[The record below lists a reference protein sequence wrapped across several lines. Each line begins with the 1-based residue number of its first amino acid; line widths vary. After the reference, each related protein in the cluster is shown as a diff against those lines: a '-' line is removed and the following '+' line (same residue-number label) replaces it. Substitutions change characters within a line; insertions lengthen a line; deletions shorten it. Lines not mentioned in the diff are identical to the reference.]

1 MKEKFLV
8 EGMTCAAC
16 QAHVEKAVNKVK
28 GVNECKVNLL
38 TKSMEVDFDNELVKQ
53 HIINAVKNAGY
64 KVVNKKINKDQ
75 SLIKLIVSFVF
86 LLMLMYVSMSH
97 MLSFPLPSFL
107 CGYENALWF
116 VLIQLYLT
124 LPIIIIYFRYFISG
138 YSKLFKLAPNMDSL
152 ISLGA
157 TASIIYGVVAIFLI
171 IHGQNVND
179 LELVKKY
186 YENLYFE
193 SAAMILTLVSLGK
206 YFEEKSKNKTTEA
219 LTKLMNLAPKTAVV
233 EINNEEKEVDIDQ
246 VKVDDII
253 VLKKGDNVPV
263 DGMVIFG
270 SGSINQANITGES
283 MPVEKVINDNVFAS
297 TIVTSGYI
305 KIKAIKVGED
315 TSIANIIKLV
325 EEASSSKA
333 PISKLVDRVSSVF
346 VPIVLLISLITFAIN
361 ILVHGNLE
369 LVFNFACSVLVVA
382 CPCALGLATPV
393 AIMVGTGKGAECGL
407 LIKNAEILEKSQ
419 FIKTI
424 VLDKTGTITEGR
436 PMVNEI
442 IRFDDDID
450 QIAFSLEMLS
460 EHPLAN
466 AINEYYKDKNI
477 IQKEVVHFI
486 SIEGRGLKGEIE
498 GVTYYAGNLTLIKEL
513 YLCNEELEKLYD
525 KLSLENKTPLIFASE
540 KKVLGIITVTD
551 KLKET
556 SIHSINQLQM
566 LGIKVVML
574 TGDNNK
580 VANVIAEKV
589 NIKEVYSDVLPQE
602 KQKVIDSLKQ
612 DKYHLVAMVGDGVND
627 ALALTTSDLGISLGG
642 GSDIAKESSDIVLLR
657 NDLLDVKNVIL
668 LSKKVFKTIKF
679 NLFWALF
686 YNCIGILLATG
697 MFYPYLT
704 LNPMICSLMMSVSS
718 VFVVLNSLTINGF
731 KIERNEIKMKKVVL
745 SIEGMMCKH
754 CVKHVEDALKG
765 VSGVNQVEVSLE
777 NKNAIVDCLE
787 NVEVSSLIEA
797 VVQEGYSCKE

>member
-64 KVVNKKINKDQ
+64 KVINKKINKDQ

-116 VLIQLYLT
+116 VLIQLCLT
-124 LPIIIIYFRYFISG
+124 LPIVIIYFRYFISG

-346 VPIVLLISLITFAIN
+346 VPIVLLISLITFVIN

-369 LVFNFACSVLVVA
+369 LAFNFACSVLVVA

-513 YLCNEELEKLYD
+513 YLCNEELEELYD

-556 SIHSINQLQM
+556 SLHSINQLQM

-574 TGDNNK
+574 TGDSTK

-765 VSGVNQVEVSLE
+765 ISGVNQVEVSLE

>member
-53 HIINAVKNAGY
+53 DIINAVKNAGY

-107 CGYENALWF
+107 CGYDNALWF
-116 VLIQLYLT
+116 VLIQLCLT

-263 DGMVIFG
+263 DGVVIFG

-346 VPIVLLISLITFAIN
+346 VPIVLLISLITFVIN

-369 LVFNFACSVLVVA
+369 LAFNFACSVLVVA

-580 VANVIAEKV
+580 VANVIAAKV

-777 NKNAIVDCLE
+777 NKNAIVDCLD

>member
-116 VLIQLYLT
+116 VLIQLCLT
-124 LPIIIIYFRYFISG
+124 LPIVIIYFRYFISG

-263 DGMVIFG
+263 DGVVIFG

-346 VPIVLLISLITFAIN
+346 VPIVLLISLITFVIN

-369 LVFNFACSVLVVA
+369 LAFNFACSVLVVA

-460 EHPLAN
+460 EHPLAT
-466 AINEYYKDKNI
+466 AIYEYYKDKNI

-513 YLCNEELEKLYD
+513 YLCNEELEELYD

-556 SIHSINQLQM
+556 SLHSINQLQM

-777 NKNAIVDCLE
+777 NKNAIVDCLD

>member
-53 HIINAVKNAGY
+53 DIINAVKNAGY

-116 VLIQLYLT
+116 VLIQLCLT
-124 LPIIIIYFRYFISG
+124 LPIVIIYFRYFISG

-283 MPVEKVINDNVFAS
+283 MPVEKVINNNVFAS

-346 VPIVLLISLITFAIN
+346 VPIVLLISLITFVIN

-369 LVFNFACSVLVVA
+369 LAFNFACSVLVVA

-477 IQKEVVHFI
+477 IQKEVVNFI

-513 YLCNEELEKLYD
+513 YLCNEELEELYD

-556 SIHSINQLQM
+556 SLHSINQLQM

>member
-1 MKEKFLV
+1 MKKKFNI

-16 QAHVEKAVNKVK
+16 QIHVETAVNKIQ

-38 TKSMEVDFDNELVKQ
+38 TKSMEVDFDSEKNEQ
-53 HIINAVKNAGY
+53 EIIDAVKDAGY
-64 KVVNKKINKDQ
+64 KVVNKINKKDK
-75 SLIKLIVSFVF
+75 SLIKLIISFSF
-86 LLMLMYVSMSH
+86 LTILMYVAMSH
-97 MLSFPLPSFL
+97 MLSLPLPNFL
-107 CGYENALWF
+107 SGHENAVWY
-116 VLIQLYLT
+116 VLVQFILA
-124 LPIIIIYFRYFISG
+124 LPVIIIYRNYFISG
-138 YSKLFKLAPNMDSL
+138 FKKLFKLKPNMDSL
-152 ISLGA
+152 IALGA
-157 TASIIYGVVAIFLI
+157 TASIIYGIVALFLI
-171 IHGQNVND
+171 IYGINNND
-179 LELVKKY
+179 IDLVKKY
-186 YENLYFE
+186 HENLYFE
-193 SAAMILTLVSLGK
+193 SSSMILTLVSLGK
-206 YFEEKSKNKTTEA
+206 YLEEKSKNKTTEA

-263 DGMVIFG
+263 DGVVIFG

-346 VPIVLLISLITFAIN
+346 VPIVLLISLITFVIN

-369 LVFNFACSVLVVA
+369 LAFNFACSVLVVA

-424 VLDKTGTITEGR
+424 VLDKTGTITEGH
-436 PMVNEI
+436 PMVSEI

-460 EHPLAN
+460 EHPLAT

-477 IQKEVVHFI
+477 IQKEVVNFI

-777 NKNAIVDCLE
+777 NKNAIVDCLD

>member
-38 TKSMEVDFDNELVKQ
+38 TKSMEVDFDNELVKK

-116 VLIQLYLT
+116 VLIQLCLT
-124 LPIIIIYFRYFISG
+124 LPIVIIYFRYFISG

-283 MPVEKVINDNVFAS
+283 MPVEKVINNNVFAS

-346 VPIVLLISLITFAIN
+346 VPIVLLISLITFVIN

-369 LVFNFACSVLVVA
+369 LAFNFACSVLVVA

-477 IQKEVVHFI
+477 IQKEVVNFI

-513 YLCNEELEKLYD
+513 YLCNEELEELYD

-556 SIHSINQLQM
+556 SLHSINQLQM